1 MGKSCSFPG
10 MKKPGTRSLKK
21 YVIFPCCL
29 LIFGAVEE
37 VVTYKSYLIT
47 NDYIRVAAMMA
58 FYAFGIS
65 ILAFSVTPVVERF
78 ILQLHI
84 VWKTGGGRF
93 GEYLF
98 VIILLAGV
106 YYLWY
111 RIILIGP
118 ESLLPPNW
126 R

>member
-1 MGKSCSFPG
+1 MQ
-10 MKKPGTRSLKK
+10 KPGTRSLKK
-21 YVIFPCCL
+21 YVIFPCCI

-37 VVTYKSYLIT
+37 VVIYKSDLIT

-65 ILAFSVTPVVERF
+65 ILAFSISPLVEKF
-78 ILQLHI
+78 VLQLHT
-84 VWKTGGGRF
+84 VWKTGGGRL

-98 VIILLAGV
+98 VIILLVGV

-111 RIILIGP
+111 RILLIGP